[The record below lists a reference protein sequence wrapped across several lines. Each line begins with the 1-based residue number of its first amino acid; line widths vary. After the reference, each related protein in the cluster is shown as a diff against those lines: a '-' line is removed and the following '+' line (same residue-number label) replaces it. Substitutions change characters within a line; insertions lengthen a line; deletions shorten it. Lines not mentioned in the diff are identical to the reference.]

1 MHCRYIA
8 KRRDPGVQ
16 FWAVSDGVCCGP
28 KDALEYCEQR
38 AIRTPANPED
48 TMQLNPSPEVIFREV
63 EDGAVLL
70 STRDEVYFGLNR
82 VGARV
87 WELLCSPK
95 HELEDLCRV
104 LAEEFPG
111 VGIEML
117 KADVSELLER
127 LQDLGLVVSRHEAA

>member
-1 MHCRYIA
+1 MVVLWI
-8 KRRDPGVQ
+8 
-16 FWAVSDGVCCGP
+16 VSCGACCGP
-28 KDALEYCEQR
+28 KDALKHCEQR
-38 AIRTPANPED
+38 VIRTPANPED
-48 TMQLNPSPEVIFREV
+48 TMQLNPSTEVIFREV

-87 WELLCSPK
+87 WELLSSPM

-104 LAEEFPG
+104 LAEESPG

-117 KADVSELLER
+117 EADVSELLER
-127 LQDLGLVVSRHEAA
+127 LRDLGLVVSRAEAG

>member
-1 MHCRYIA
+1 MVVLWI
-8 KRRDPGVQ
+8 
-16 FWAVSDGVCCGP
+16 VSCGACCGP
-28 KDALEYCEQR
+28 KDALKHREQR
-38 AIRTPANPED
+38 VIRTPANPED
-48 TMQLNPSPEVIFREV
+48 TMQLNPSTEVIFREV

-87 WELLCSPK
+87 WELLSSPT

-104 LAEEFPG
+104 LAEEYPG

-117 KADVSELLER
+117 EADVSELLER
-127 LQDLGLVVSRHEAA
+127 LRDLGLVVSRPEAG